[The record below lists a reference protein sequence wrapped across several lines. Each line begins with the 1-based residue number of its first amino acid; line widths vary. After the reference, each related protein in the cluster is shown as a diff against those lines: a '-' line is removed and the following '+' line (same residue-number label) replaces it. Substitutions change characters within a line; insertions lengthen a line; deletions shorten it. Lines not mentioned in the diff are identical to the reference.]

1 MNIFKD
7 YYKKREET
15 IKKLNLFFDF
25 DDLSRDLDLF
35 FFDNT
40 KGESIASKYINNIL
54 ESNNQFKPDL
64 LIQAFNKDDI
74 TIIQDVIEFYFD
86 DVIYDNGIDIKEIN
100 NGIKKSTYPP
110 NIKRSLY
117 TFFISPTD
125 VCAELK
131 KDIKLIHNQVMT
143 LYNLKERKENV
154 YLSSIREKIS
164 NLNLDDDTMD
174 AYCSYS
180 LVYKEN
186 IFRLIVKSKLIIVVG
201 INANEYDAKPKDIE
215 LHLFGN
221 IISDK
226 SRIKV
231 LEYLKD
237 YPFSD
242 IYAINQYVKIKNTTL
257 VYHLNLMI
265 QCNVLKKHTRGKE
278 VCYEIN
284 KQYLSKIASCINI
297 YQN

>member
-1 MNIFKD
+1 M
-7 YYKKREET
+7 
-15 IKKLNLFFDF
+15 NLFFDF

-54 ESNNQFKPDL
+54 ESNNQFTHDL
-64 LIQAFNKDDI
+64 LIQVFNKDDM

-125 VCAELK
+125 VCTELK

-237 YPFSD
+237 HPFSD
-242 IYAINQYVKIKNTTL
+242 IYAINQYVKIKNTTSFIYFWVFL
-257 VYHLNLMI
+257 A
-265 QCNVLKKHTRGKE
+265 CVLFRIL
-278 VCYEIN
+278 CLY
-284 KQYLSKIASCINI
+284 S
-297 YQN
+297 

>member
-1 MNIFKD
+1 M
-7 YYKKREET
+7 
-15 IKKLNLFFDF
+15 
-25 DDLSRDLDLF
+25 
-35 FFDNT
+35 
-40 KGESIASKYINNIL
+40 
-54 ESNNQFKPDL
+54 
-64 LIQAFNKDDI
+64 
-74 TIIQDVIEFYFD
+74 
-86 DVIYDNGIDIKEIN
+86 
-100 NGIKKSTYPP
+100 
-110 NIKRSLY
+110 
-117 TFFISPTD
+117 
-125 VCAELK
+125 
-131 KDIKLIHNQVMT
+131 
-143 LYNLKERKENV
+143 
-154 YLSSIREKIS
+154 
-164 NLNLDDDTMD
+164 
-174 AYCSYS
+174 
-180 LVYKEN
+180 
-186 IFRLIVKSKLIIVVG
+186 G